1 MKGVVSTS
9 GGSAPLKKNTSH
21 VEFSHRRA
29 GHYYFTPRQVNE
41 TLAQTSDTP
50 VNISSNSAM
59 REQKSVKGA
68 NKITG
73 HLLPSAGF
81 VALTI

>member
-1 MKGVVSTS
+1 MTGVVSTS
-9 GGSAPLKKNTSH
+9 GGSAPLKKNTSQ

-29 GHYYFTPRQVNE
+29 GHYYFTPRQVNQALE
-41 TLAQTSDTP
+41 QTSGTP

-59 REQKSVKGA
+59 REQKSVKGG

-73 HLLPSAGF
+73 HLSPSPG
-81 VALTI
+81 L